1 MIKTTTQL
9 TINQK
14 AISVSKYT
22 WTDDI
27 YFELD
32 NGDGVRIGC
41 DDDTFIT
48 AFTRFIT
55 QPVPYNESF
64 DKLPESTRK
73 SLKMTMA
80 RLYDYFNQDDA
91 S

>member
-1 MIKTTTQL
+1 MIKTTTNL
-9 TINQK
+9 SINQK
-14 AISVSKYT
+14 AIRVSKYT

-32 NGDGVRIGC
+32 NGDSVRIGC

-55 QPVPYNESF
+55 TPGTTESF
-64 DKLPESTRK
+64 ERLPESTRK
-73 SLKMTMA
+73 ELKVTMA